1 MDSATDYQALEE
13 AAFKQY
19 CDADRIL
26 GSDMTQETRD
36 SMLDA
41 VMKIMGDRDDEY
53 VRLFNLRRNARVAE
67 AEMVSNIDLL

>member
-1 MDSATDYQALEE
+1 MDSVIDYQALEE
-13 AAFKQY
+13 AAFKRY

-41 VMKIMGDRDDEY
+41 VMQIIVDRDIEY
-53 VRLFNLRRNARVAE
+53 VRKFNLRRNARVAE